1 MSHPGHNV
9 PFNTEF
15 GGVDLV
21 GLPRHLGAAAEVRSV
36 ACLAARMKTQRLAGG
51 RATSSSDGDRPI
63 SNSAAGRSRP
73 GRIRRRGAGCDLPVN
88 HFPLAAFATASINPA
103 ARGFDTSREMRID
116 EGLTS
121 LL

>member
-1 MSHPGHNV
+1 M
-9 PFNTEF
+9 
-15 GGVDLV
+15 
-21 GLPRHLGAAAEVRSV
+21 
-36 ACLAARMKTQRLAGG
+36 ACSAGRMKKKRLTWG
-51 RATSSSDGDRPI
+51 RETGLSDSDRPT

-88 HFPLAAFATASINPA
+88 HFPLAAFATASIKPA
-103 ARGFDTSREMRID
+103 ARGFDTSREMRIA